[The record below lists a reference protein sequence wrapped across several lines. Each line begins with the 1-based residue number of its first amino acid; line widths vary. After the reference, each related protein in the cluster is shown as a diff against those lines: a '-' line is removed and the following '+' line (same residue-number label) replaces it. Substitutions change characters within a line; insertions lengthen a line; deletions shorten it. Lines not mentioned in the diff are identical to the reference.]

1 MPKYMVNKFV
11 YNLVAVLA
19 HSQKKNGV
27 KDNVTDK
34 KLKLGNQ
41 Y

>member
-1 MPKYMVNKFV
+1 MAKYIVNKFL
-11 YNLVAVLA
+11 YDLVVVLA

-34 KLKLGNQ
+34 KLKLGTQ

>member
-1 MPKYMVNKFV
+1 MPKYMVNKFL

-27 KDNVTDK
+27 KDNATDK
-34 KLKLGNQ
+34 KLKLGNH
-41 Y
+41 